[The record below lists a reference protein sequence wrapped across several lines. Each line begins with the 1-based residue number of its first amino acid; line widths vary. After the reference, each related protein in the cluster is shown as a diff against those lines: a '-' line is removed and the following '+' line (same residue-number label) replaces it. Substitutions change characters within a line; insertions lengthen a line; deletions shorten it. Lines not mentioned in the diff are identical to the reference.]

1 MQKWTIFIFNLNIA
15 YGRGITNAE
24 FVLKRLFTYLEA
36 KYKPEFLILHFQD
49 PLHQLGTTAFLQQH
63 MPEAK
68 V

>member
-1 MQKWTIFIFNLNIA
+1 MWNL
-15 YGRGITNAE
+15 
-24 FVLKRLFTYLEA
+24 FVKRLFTYLEA

-49 PLHQLGTTAFLQQH
+49 PLHQLGTTAFLPQH